1 MIQFEELRLRL
12 LESEKPLE
20 ELAGALGLDKMN
32 EEIQTLEAQTAE
44 TSFWDDVANSNK
56 VLQRIAQLKNKVSA
70 YEKLKTDFEGAVDE
84 YLEYC
89 EENNIE
95 PEKTYKGSLN
105 VRMSPETHRK
115 ATVIAHSEHISLNQF
130 IEMSVNEKIET
141 YNLEKKKL

>member
-1 MIQFEELRLRL
+1 MNNILEYKGYSGTVEYSADDNILFGKVIGVNSLISYEGKSIKEL
-12 LESEKPLE
+12 K
-20 ELAGALGLDKMN
+20 A
-32 EEIQTLEAQTAE
+32 
-44 TSFWDDVANSNK
+44 
-56 VLQRIAQLKNKVSA
+56 
-70 YEKLKTDFEGAVDE
+70 DFEGVVDE

-105 VRMSPETHRK
+105 VRISPEAHRK
-115 ATVIAHSEHISLNQF
+115 ATLIARSEHISLNQF